1 MNFILFLKCLLAV
14 FFCFNTPTLLID
26 IYAFYLIARYKR
38 EIQLYMQTE
47 ENVVFF
53 FMIFLT

>member
-1 MNFILFLKCLLAV
+1 MLISSFR
-14 FFCFNTPTLLID
+14 FNTPTLLID

-38 EIQLYMQTE
+38 KIQLYMQTE

-53 FMIFLT
+53 MIFFNLNM